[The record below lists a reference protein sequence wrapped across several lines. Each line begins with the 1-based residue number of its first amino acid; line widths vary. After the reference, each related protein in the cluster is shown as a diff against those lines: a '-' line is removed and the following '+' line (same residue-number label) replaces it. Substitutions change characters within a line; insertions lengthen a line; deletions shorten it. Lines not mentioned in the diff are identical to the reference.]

1 MASETWSLRRCG
13 QRRDAGIM
21 CVGEHGGWWSIPEDR
36 GLCEAAEEKRA
47 QQEAGR
53 RGASVECAT
62 YQILSG
68 WPSPTDSEVK
78 RKVLFWAAVSW
89 EGTTAGYVWLGQTY
103 FVGRAVDT
111 VGDSHLG
118 RYGWRGRCGRGNVG
132 IAGGGWEGGGAS
144 VGLATACLTT
154 GKKKKG
160 LGWVGEKRGMEGK
173 AGRRALM
180 RAGCFA
186 VAEKKR
192 APSQGFNC
200 VLALLADGRPT
211 PRPITC
217 RPRLAAHRL
226 CCRNSAPVKQ
236 FLPSAMP

>member
-1 MASETWSLRRCG
+1 MVISPEDHDHTSLSGTLAGDLGERILLE
-13 QRRDAGIM
+13 AGIENGVRDLVTEEM
-21 CVGEHGGWWSIPEDR
+21 RSAKGCGNYVHRRTRWVVEYPRDR
-36 GLCEAAEEKRA
+36 GLCEAAEEKRLNKR
-47 QQEAGR
+47 QGEEGQ
-53 RGASVECAT
+53 VLECAT

-103 FVGRAVDT
+103 LVGRAVDT

-173 AGRRALM
+173 AGRRAL
-180 RAGCFA
+180 
-186 VAEKKR
+186 
-192 APSQGFNC
+192 
-200 VLALLADGRPT
+200 
-211 PRPITC
+211 
-217 RPRLAAHRL
+217 
-226 CCRNSAPVKQ
+226 
-236 FLPSAMP
+236 